1 MKAVEHLKGAM
12 VRGTQWRYLLVF
24 VAGTFL
30 PSLLLFGPAKG
41 FFGGLFDHA
50 IREASLVRT
59 LDSPALFE
67 VLRQMGEPAGES
79 LGPGLSAA
87 FFATLLVAPALAGAA
102 AAVAQSEAPLAT
114 SALMAAAA
122 RLYLR
127 MLRMAFVALVPVGLA
142 VGASAAI
149 LHAIGKSNAHAV
161 HESAAWHATLAG
173 WFGAVVLVGLASST
187 VEVGRAYLV
196 AEPERRSA
204 FLAWWRGA
212 RLTVRRPVAV
222 LGTCL
227 ATTAASLVLAFLLT
241 ALRLRLFPG
250 GMATIL
256 LGFLVAQAAV
266 AVVGWGRASRL
277 AGLVSVIRGYGT
289 GTETGTAA

>member
-1 MKAVEHLKGAM
+1 MKAVDHLRAAM
-12 VRGTQWRYLLVF
+12 ARGTQWRYLLVF
-24 VAGTFL
+24 ATGTLL
-30 PSLLLFGPAKG
+30 PSLLFFGPAKS
-41 FFGGLFDHA
+41 FFGALLDHA
-50 IREASLVRT
+50 TREPSLVKT

-67 VLRQMGEPAGES
+67 VLRQMGAPAGES

-87 FFATLLVAPALAGAA
+87 FFATLVVAPALVGAA
-102 AAVAQSEAPLAT
+102 AAVAQSEAPLAM
-114 SALMAAAA
+114 SALMAGAA

-149 LHAIGKSNAHAV
+149 LHGIGKANAHAV

-173 WFGAVVLVGLASST
+173 WLVALLLVGLASST
-187 VEVGRAYLV
+187 VEAGRAYLV

-204 FLAWWRGA
+204 FLAWWSGA
-212 RLTVRRPVAV
+212 RLTATRPVAV

-227 ATTAASLVLAFLLT
+227 ATTAASLLLAFLLT

-256 LGFLVAQAAV
+256 LGFLVAQVAV
-266 AVVGWGRASRL
+266 AAIGWGRASRL
-277 AGLVSVIRGYGT
+277 AGLVDVIRGY
-289 GTETGTAA
+289 EAGTAA

>member
-1 MKAVEHLKGAM
+1 MKAVDHLGSAM
-12 VRGTQWRYLLVF
+12 VRGTQWRYLLLF
-24 VAGTFL
+24 VVGTFL
-30 PSLLLFGPAKG
+30 PSLLFLGPAMG
-41 FFGGLFDHA
+41 FFGGLLDHA
-50 IREASLVRT
+50 TREPSLVRT

-67 VLRQMGEPAGES
+67 VLRQLGAPAGES

-87 FFATLLVAPALAGAA
+87 FFATLVVAPALAAA
-102 AAVAQSEAPLAT
+102 AAVVAQGEAPLAIA
-114 SALMAAAA
+114 ALMAGAA

-127 MLRMAFVALVPVGLA
+127 MLRMAFVALVPVGVA

-149 LHAIGKSNAHAV
+149 LHVIGKSNAHAV

-173 WFGAVVLVGLASST
+173 WLGAVVLVGLASST
-187 VEVGRAYLV
+187 VEAGRAYLV

-212 RLTVRRPVAV
+212 RLTVKRPVAV

-227 ATTAASLVLAFLLT
+227 ATTAASLLLAFLLT

-256 LGFLVAQAAV
+256 LGFLVAQVAV
-266 AVVGWGRASRL
+266 AAIGWGRASRL
-277 AGLVSVIRGYGT
+277 AGLVEVIRGYGT
-289 GTETGTAA
+289 